1 MILLQDLYPGEPGY
15 RGTYST
21 FPSTDLPSPDSGI
34 GEQVRSSSSCKCR
47 PGFTVWQIFVEKEQ
61 VGRFRAVFLH
71 VRTSPLRAS
80 PAPVLTSA
88 H

>member
-1 MILLQDLYPGEPGY
+1 MLG
-15 RGTYST
+15 
-21 FPSTDLPSPDSGI
+21 SGVVV
-34 GEQVRSSSSCKCR
+34 GSKCR
-47 PGFTVWQIFVEKEQ
+47 PGLTVWQIFVEKER